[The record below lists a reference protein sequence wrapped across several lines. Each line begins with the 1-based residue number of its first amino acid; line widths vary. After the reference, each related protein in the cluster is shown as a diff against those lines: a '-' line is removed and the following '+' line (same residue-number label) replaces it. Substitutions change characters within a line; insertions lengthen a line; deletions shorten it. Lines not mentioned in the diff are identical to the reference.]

1 MKRMK
6 TISVSLAE
14 KKNRV
19 RLQQNSLL
27 KSIRIK
33 PFSQISKL
41 KNENIAVI
49 LVNIRTVK
57 ETIEGKEQRRLEQKR
72 TEFSLTEIDLEA
84 PHRSMDENSNKV
96 TELT

>member
-57 ETIEGKEQRRLEQKR
+57 ETIEGKEQRRLEAFWSKSGR
-72 TEFSLTEIDLEA
+72 
-84 PHRSMDENSNKV
+84 NSH
-96 TELT
+96 